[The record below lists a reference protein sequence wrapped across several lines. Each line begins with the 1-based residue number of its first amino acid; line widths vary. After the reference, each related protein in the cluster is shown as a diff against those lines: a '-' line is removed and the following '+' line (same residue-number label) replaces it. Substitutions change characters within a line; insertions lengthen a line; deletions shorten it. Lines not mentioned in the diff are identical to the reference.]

1 MQKQV
6 QNELNQAKSKEF
18 LANESISD
26 SPNLAFRGCQFR
38 DCFKKNCVYRGI

>member
-1 MQKQV
+1 MKKQV

-26 SPNLAFRGCQFR
+26 SPNLAFRGCRFR
-38 DCFKKNCVYRGI
+38 DFKKNCVYRGI